1 MKPIG
6 KRVGLRIRVRRTEL
20 ELSQGDLANA
30 LGLSQGQISHIEKGA
45 RSVSLET
52 LEAIARELRCEPA
65 DLLREREAA

>member
-20 ELSQGDLANA
+20 ELSQWDLANA
-30 LGLSQGQISHIEKGA
+30 LGLSQGQISHIENGA

-52 LEAIARELRCEPA
+52 LEAVARALQCEPA
-65 DLLREREAA
+65 DLLRDREAA